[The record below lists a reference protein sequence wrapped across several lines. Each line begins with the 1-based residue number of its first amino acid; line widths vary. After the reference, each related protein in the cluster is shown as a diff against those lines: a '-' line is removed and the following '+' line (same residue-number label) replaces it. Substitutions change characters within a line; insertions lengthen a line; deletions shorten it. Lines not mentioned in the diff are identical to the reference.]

1 MKNTEEEF
9 RTMIEKLAKSI
20 SDQQQILSSSKVDMK
35 LLTSS
40 ILIFVRQD
48 QQRLNVGIIKKRHL
62 LMLNVKDICL
72 LHEFY
77 YLQPDSE
84 QVIVFSSIL

>member
-1 MKNTEEEF
+1 
-9 RTMIEKLAKSI
+9 
-20 SDQQQILSSSKVDMK
+20 MK

-48 QQRLNVGIIKKRHL
+48 QQRLNVKLIKKRHL

-77 YLQPDSE
+77 DLQPDSE
-84 QVIVFSSIL
+84 QVIIFVSSIL